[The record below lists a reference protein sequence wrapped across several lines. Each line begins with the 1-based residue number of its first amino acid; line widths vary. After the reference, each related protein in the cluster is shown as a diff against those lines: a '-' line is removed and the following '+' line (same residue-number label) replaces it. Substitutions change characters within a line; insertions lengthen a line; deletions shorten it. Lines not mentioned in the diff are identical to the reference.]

1 MLPILTSTGT
11 CVYVTGDGN
20 GESEK
25 NLGRAASREE
35 CVTMVQTQQPTWNN
49 QHPNGATFSHYLSQN
64 YCYAEF
70 GMTGPRLTST
80 GGPSPDYET
89 CIFKGRLKPS
99 IQLKWKSCVITTVI
113 AIISLSNFLFCP
125 YTEIDTNKLD
135 CDASNPTYIGC
146 YTDDAQRDLQEGPMA
161 YGYNQ
166 ATCNTACKDY
176 KYFALQDNGWCVCG
190 DAYATEA
197 KYVKKPDAECGS
209 QGLGKRA
216 RSSIYH
222 TCQEGNN

>member
-1 MLPILTSTGT
+1 MLKISVFPLPHGRMLPILTSTGT

-99 IQLKWKSCVITTVI
+99 I
-113 AIISLSNFLFCP
+113 
-125 YTEIDTNKLD
+125 
-135 CDASNPTYIGC
+135 
-146 YTDDAQRDLQEGPMA
+146 
-161 YGYNQ
+161 
-166 ATCNTACKDY
+166 
-176 KYFALQDNGWCVCG
+176 
-190 DAYATEA
+190 
-197 KYVKKPDAECGS
+197 
-209 QGLGKRA
+209 
-216 RSSIYH
+216 
-222 TCQEGNN
+222 